1 MIFYFTGTGNS
12 QYAAKSLAADGEQ
25 VVSIVECLR
34 KDNYAFS
41 AAADES
47 IGFVFPVYFGGLPV
61 AVRQFIERLR
71 LSVRPAYV
79 YGVMTCGSAPAG
91 AGAMLRDQLG
101 EAGLPLNAAFAVQM
115 PANCAVLY
123 NIPSEESQE
132 KTLRRAEKRL
142 ERIRAKLERRVQKIE
157 GASVPGR
164 TMTAVMYPAY
174 HRARRTAPFHIND
187 KCIGCAACA
196 NRCPSRA
203 IEMRDGHPTWVRERC
218 SFCMSCVRCGAIEYG
233 DKLTDKARYK
243 HPMLRKKSDHGDH
256 GSAAASDHD
265 HGAAAGHDH
274 AGGEGACCPPGE
286 GGGHDHGAAAGH
298 DHAGG
303 EGACCPPGEGG
314 GHQH

>member
-1 MIFYFTGTGNS
+1 MKISTRGRYALRIILDIAMHQNHGFVSMKDIARRQQISKRYGDQIGMQLS
-12 QYAAKSLAADGEQ
+12 QSGLLLAARGRQGGYKLIPKAQDVTVLQVLKIMEGSLAPVQ
-25 VVSIVECLR
+25 CLET
-34 KDNYAFS
+34 DPN
-41 AAADES
+41 
-47 IGFVFPVYFGGLPV
+47 L
-61 AVRQFIERLR
+61 
-71 LSVRPAYV
+71 
-79 YGVMTCGSAPAG
+79 C
-91 AGAMLRDQLG
+91 
-101 EAGLPLNAAFAVQM
+101 
-115 PANCAVLY
+115 
-123 NIPSEESQE
+123 
-132 KTLRRAEKRL
+132 
-142 ERIRAKLERRVQKIE
+142 
-157 GASVPGR
+157 
-164 TMTAVMYPAY
+164 
-174 HRARRTAPFHIND
+174 
-187 KCIGCAACA
+187 
-196 NRCPSRA
+196 
-203 IEMRDGHPTWVRERC
+203 ERC